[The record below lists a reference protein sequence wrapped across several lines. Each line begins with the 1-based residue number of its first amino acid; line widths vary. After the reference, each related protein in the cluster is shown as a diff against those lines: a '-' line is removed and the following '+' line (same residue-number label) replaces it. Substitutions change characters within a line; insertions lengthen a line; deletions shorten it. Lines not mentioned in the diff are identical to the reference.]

1 MEDSKLFCKK
11 CGKEIENETTFCP
24 NCGTKLITEEI
35 STKSDSRDGE
45 AIAGFVLGLVS
56 LVLWVTL
63 IIPILGIYFSNKGKK
78 SSKASYAKA
87 GKVLSILS
95 LVLPIIVAIIWF
107 LVIIIPVI
115 TTTVTVKVASKNAS
129 NVSAIPTSE
138 EYTTGQKEIYDW
150 YTTLGIIQAET
161 SDIPPA
167 TVRVDIALGYKKD
180 DKATSTEITKRT
192 VEIKAFLR
200 RYFSGKTA
208 AEIRDEINEDNL
220 ENEIK
225 EGINDKILMSSQIRD
240 VVFQQKDVIE

>member
-1 MEDSKLFCKK
+1 MFCKK

-56 LVLWVTL
+56 LVFWVTL

-115 TTTVTVKVASKNAS
+115 TTTVTVKVASKN
-129 NVSAIPTSE
+129 
-138 EYTTGQKEIYDW
+138 
-150 YTTLGIIQAET
+150 TTLGIIQAET

-167 TVRVDIALGYKKD
+167 TVRVDIALAYKKD